1 LPGGPKPAVD
11 IETALSWAFRDELPK
26 GFRGRGSEAGYGG
39 PRLQPSPLLRILTL
53 GTPIDACAR
62 EPGFPLALGNPHPDA
77 LKIEAAVARLS
88 GADLVYTPAG
98 YGAELAGLVPEYD
111 CYGEAALQR
120 VAECVVIRAKLADR
134 PHLGE
139 APTPSACTSP
149 VNGKIAVRQLSPRPE
164 AAPASTDLA
173 TKAIRKDVYARS
185 AYCGL
190 QWSPDPKEV
199 LRDRAEYLVWWL
211 ALAWLTGELQDL
223 ESRIIAGPAAPRR
236 PWPEPKRHRTPAV
249 LPDLQEQTRQP
260 AAATKGRKVRSQRI

>member
-1 LPGGPKPAVD
+1 MAGSPVLPIRPKPA
-11 IETALSWAFRDELPK
+11 K
-26 GFRGRGSEAGYGG
+26 GFRGRGSEVGYDG
-39 PRLQPSPLLRILTL
+39 PRLQPSPLLRIVTL
-53 GTPIDACAR
+53 GTPIDAWAR
-62 EPGFPLALGNPHPDA
+62 KPGFPVALGDPHPDA
-77 LKIEAAVARLS
+77 LKIEAAVARLG
-88 GADLVYTPAG
+88 GADLAHNPAE

-111 CYGEAALQR
+111 RYGKAALQR

-134 PHLGE
+134 PNLGE

-149 VNGKIAVRQLSPRPE
+149 VNGKIAVRRLSPRQD
-164 AAPASTDLA
+164 AAPASTDLP
-173 TKAIRKDVYARS
+173 TKAIRKDVYAPG

-223 ESRIIAGPAAPRR
+223 ESRTIAGPAAPRR
-236 PWPEPKRHRTPAV
+236 PWAEPKQHRAPVV

-260 AAATKGRKVRSQRI
+260 AAATKGRKVGSQRI